1 MLGTKWGVYSC
12 PSFGKIA
19 YIDECQKT
27 EETFQFV
34 YPRSKNPNTHA
45 TGKEM
50 HAMGLSTQPWGPLP
64 KNDGGPCRGTTYVPF
79 AEGLG
84 PNVI

>member
-1 MLGTKWGVYSC
+1 
-12 PSFGKIA
+12 
-19 YIDECQKT
+19 
-27 EETFQFV
+27 
-34 YPRSKNPNTHA
+34 
-45 TGKEM
+45 M

-64 KNDGGPCRGTTYVPF
+64 KNDGGPCRGTAYVPF